1 MPELIEHAFDYI
13 DELTLTFDKAIQ
25 PGNRIS
31 VEARTKSW
39 VRKFES
45 AIHPALPFL
54 TIKFTFIHL
63 GLSKK

>member
-45 AIHPALPFL
+45 AIQPALPL
-54 TIKFTFIHL
+54 L
-63 GLSKK
+63 RL